1 MEIKMFGMQ
10 PFNDMSFFLN
20 GLTFMVYNYCNSK
33 HIEKFNKKK
42 KEYYCHY
49 RTQYLRANI

>member
-10 PFNDMSFFLN
+10 PFNDMRFFLN
-20 GLTFMVYNYCNSK
+20 GLTFMVYNYCNLK